1 MAETNRARRTRVTN
15 AHQKAAEEAQA
26 KKPYQRGV
34 LAAVEEF
41 VVKQP
46 GAHLWASDI
55 MNATGFSKSQV
66 QQAMGT
72 LIRGGGNGSQIT
84 VIRPGNAWRYR
95 EPNPARITVPA
106 KERVAVS
113 APIEEAGEPLINARC
128 IRELPDGS
136 LLLSL
141 NGKDYHAK
149 PLA

>member
-1 MAETNRARRTRVTN
+1 MPTTKAQPRKRITN
-15 AHQKAAEEAQA
+15 AHQKAAEAAEA

-41 VVKQP
+41 VNKNP

-55 MNATGFSKSQV
+55 MNGTGFSKPQV

-72 LIRGGGNGSQIT
+72 LIREGGYASRIT
-84 VIRPGNAWRYR
+84 VLRPGNAWRLQD
-95 EPNPARITVPA
+95 NPVKVPF
-106 KERVAVS
+106 VS
-113 APIEEAGEPLINARC
+113 DAEHGTRFPADPGEPLINARC